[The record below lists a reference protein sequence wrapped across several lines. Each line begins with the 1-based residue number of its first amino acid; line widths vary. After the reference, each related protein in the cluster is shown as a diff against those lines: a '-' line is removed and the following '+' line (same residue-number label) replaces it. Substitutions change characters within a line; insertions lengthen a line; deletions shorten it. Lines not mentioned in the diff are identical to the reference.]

1 MPLFFVLSGYLCNE
15 SKYAQL
21 TTWGFVSGRF
31 RRLYVPAVIIGLSC
45 VVPYFYFK
53 SDMSLADFGLRVFGT
68 LYSIPLVEWN
78 FNCTPIWFLFC
89 LFCVDTLYFLICKY
103 VKVNRLAVVVA
114 VFSVGIVISRNL
126 EVYMPFNFQVS
137 LVALLFYY
145 AGVKLRSNRFV
156 ETHRPRWCLMFVSL
170 LLLLS
175 VVLLNP
181 VKVGFAANRYGDLNY
196 LFIGSFSG
204 MYLVYFWA
212 DKLNQSR
219 LLGFW
224 GKNTIAIL
232 GYNYWAYIVTQVFL
246 NKVGAA
252 HWSMNFLLQMF
263 LFSVALF
270 CLNKMPYLNS
280 LLQGVPIASV
290 PKKLLRDNRGRA

>member
-1 MPLFFVLSGYLCNE
+1 VRCHIFILIQVWASQILGFEYLGLCIRFHWWSGI
-15 SKYAQL
+15 L
-21 TTWGFVSGRF
+21 TARQYGF
-31 RRLYVPAVIIGLSC
+31 YPA
-45 VVPYFYFK
+45 
-53 SDMSLADFGLRVFGT
+53 
-68 LYSIPLVEWN
+68 SI
-78 FNCTPIWFLFC
+78 
-89 LFCVDTLYFLICKY
+89 VDTLYFLICKY

-114 VFSVGIVISRNL
+114 AFSIGIVISRNL
-126 EVYMPFNFQVS
+126 EAYMPLNFQIS

-219 LLGFW
+219 LLGFL

-246 NKVGAA
+246 NKVGAS
-252 HWSMNFLLQMF
+252 HWSINFLLQMF

-280 LLQGVPIASV
+280 LLQGRAIASV
-290 PKKLLRDNRGRA
+290 PKRLLRDNRGSA